1 MACRTRYGR
10 VRATDAYWCTTAT
23 PTCRSGGRSAALTDS
38 LRRAGFDAVNIAGG
52 MRAWA
57 AAGHGVVSES
67 GSSGA
72 VI

>member
-1 MACRTRYGR
+1 M
-10 VRATDAYWCTTAT
+10 
-23 PTCRSGGRSAALTDS
+23 TDS